1 MAEVLPMCVKLG
13 MFGVA
18 RLHWLLTHRVVILV
32 LSMPEFLMTSSLR
45 FPA

>member
-1 MAEVLPMCVKLG
+1 MAEVLPMCVMLG

-18 RLHWLLTHRVVILV
+18 RLYWLLTHRVVV
-32 LSMPEFLMTSSLR
+32 FVVSVPQFLMTGSFS